1 MFNTIGIQNFGL
13 EFQDSTVT
21 VLPGTA
27 RIGNTLIN
35 FDGSSAPYERITD
48 FLGVGTEYQNTLLF
62 LTDFNGVADMTRS
75 SSDVTSA
82 LHALESPVL
91 PTDSSNPYYSPDF
104 PLTELTIQSSF
115 PDGTNQTYELLS
127 YTKII

>member
-1 MFNTIGIQNFGL
+1 MFNTIGTQNFGI

-27 RIGNTLIN
+27 RIGNTIIN
-35 FDGSSAPYERITD
+35 FDGSSAPFERITD
-48 FLGVGTEYQNTLLF
+48 FVGVDTEYQNTFLF

-82 LHALESPVL
+82 LSALGSPIL
-91 PTDSSNPYYSPDF
+91 PTDATYPYYSPDF
-104 PLTELTIQSSF
+104 PLTELTFQST
-115 PDGTNQTYELLS
+115 DGTLSLLS
-127 YTKII
+127 YTNII